1 MTDERTLDGKAGT
14 FLDLHRGRSPLLQPN
29 AWDIGS
35 ARILAAMGFD
45 AIATTS
51 SGFAATLGRGDG
63 QVSREEALDHCR
75 ALSGAVDIPVA
86 ADLEDCFAAEP
97 DGVADTVRL
106 AAQSG
111 LAGCSIED
119 YTRDDDAPIYEVER
133 AADRVRARVEAA
145 HAGPTHLV
153 ITARAENLLHGVDDL
168 EATIARLQTYQ
179 EAGADVLFAPG
190 VRTLEQVQAI
200 VSSVDRPL
208 NVLVGPAPQ
217 RARGAGQPQCRAA
230 GVSRRR
236 VNLRRWVVRVRRL
249 RRHGRGCVT
258 TARAGHC
265 HLSRVAARDQEAL
278 RSGVQGLTAL
288 RARRPANSARVAAL
302 LPGADERPGE
312 HERSEE
318 KARTEDVEQHSAMIG
333 RGGPPAHRP
342 IGGTLVGR
350 HSGTCA

>member
-35 ARILAAMGFD
+35 ARILATMGFD

-63 QVSREEALDHCR
+63 QVSRDEALDHCR

-133 AADRVRARVEAA
+133 AADRVRAAVEAA

-208 NVLVGPAPQ
+208 NVLVGPGSPSVEQLAS
-217 RARGAGQPQCRAA
+217 A
-230 GVSRRR
+230 GVARIS
-236 VNLRRWVVRVRRL
+236 VGGSFAFVAYGGMVEVASQLREQGTVTYPESL
-249 RRHGRGCVT
+249 RETRKLFAQAFRG
-258 TARAGHC
+258 
-265 HLSRVAARDQEAL
+265 
-278 RSGVQGLTAL
+278 
-288 RARRPANSARVAAL
+288 
-302 LPGADERPGE
+302 
-312 HERSEE
+312 
-318 KARTEDVEQHSAMIG
+318 
-333 RGGPPAHRP
+333 
-342 IGGTLVGR
+342 
-350 HSGTCA
+350 